1 MEEDNKLS
9 ATLEDY
15 LESIKMLCDKKGF
28 ARVKEI
34 SKMLNVEMPS
44 VTSALK
50 RLKYKGL
57 ILYEKYGYIKLTS
70 NGDII
75 ARKIYNRHENIKEF
89 FEKLLNI
96 DSEIAEEDACKIEHS
111 ISEHTFNRVLSFLNF
126 LNEYPEINKSIFDS
140 FKLFLEIES
149 KTENKE

>member
-15 LESIKMLCDKKGF
+15 LEAIKMLCDKKRF

-34 SKMLNVEMPS
+34 SKMLNVKMPS

-50 RLKYKGL
+50 RLKKKGL
-57 ILYEKYGYIKLTS
+57 ILYEKYGYIELTS
-70 NGDII
+70 NGNII
-75 ARKIYNRHENIKEF
+75 AKKIYNRHENIKEF

-96 DSEIAEEDACKIEHS
+96 DSEIAEENACKIEHS
-111 ISEHTFNRVLSFLNF
+111 ISEDIFNRILSFLNF
-126 LNEYPEINKSIFDS
+126 LDEYPEINKSILDS

>member
-1 MEEDNKLS
+1 MKEDNKLS

-50 RLKYKGL
+50 KLKDKRL
-57 ILYEKYGYIKLTS
+57 IVYEKYGYIKLTPDG
-70 NGDII
+70 NIM
-75 ARKIYNRHENIKEF
+75 AKKIYKRHEKIKEF

-96 DSEIAEEDACKIEHS
+96 DSEIAQEDACKIEHS
-111 ISEHTFNRVLSFLNF
+111 ISEDTFNRVLSFLNF
-126 LNEYPEINKSIFDS
+126 LDEYPEINKSILDS

-149 KTENKE
+149 KT

>member
-1 MEEDNKLS
+1 MKEDYKIS

-15 LESIKMLCDKKGF
+15 LEAIKMLCDKKRF

-50 RLKYKGL
+50 RLKNKGL
-57 ILYEKYGYIKLTS
+57 ILYEKYGYIELTPDG
-70 NGDII
+70 NII
-75 ARKIYNRHENIKEF
+75 AGNIYNRHVKIKEF

-111 ISEHTFNRVLSFLNF
+111 ISADTFNRILSFLNF
-126 LNEYPEINKSIFDS
+126 FDEYPEINKSISDS

-149 KTENKE
+149 KTENKK

>member
-1 MEEDNKLS
+1 MEEDNRLS

-50 RLKYKGL
+50 RLKDRRL
-57 ILYEKYGYIKLTS
+57 ILYEKYGYIELTPDGNS
-70 NGDII
+70 I
-75 ARKIYNRHENIKEF
+75 AGNIYNRHVKIKEF
-89 FEKLLNI
+89 FEKLLNM
-96 DSEIAEEDACKIEHS
+96 DSEVAEENACKIEHS
-111 ISEHTFNRVLSFLNF
+111 ISEDTFNRILSFLNF
-126 LNEYPEINKSIFDS
+126 LDEYPEINKSILDS

>member
-44 VTSALK
+44 VTSAIK
-50 RLKYKGL
+50 RLKKKGL
-57 ILYEKYGYIKLTS
+57 ILYEKYGYIELTY
-70 NGDII
+70 NGNII
-75 ARKIYNRHENIKEF
+75 ARKIYNRHVKIKEF
-89 FEKLLNI
+89 FEKLLNM
-96 DSEIAEEDACKIEHS
+96 DSEVAEENACKIEHS
-111 ISEHTFNRVLSFLNF
+111 ISEDTFNRILSFLNF
-126 LNEYPEINKSIFDS
+126 LDEYPEINKSILDS

>member
-15 LESIKMLCDKKGF
+15 LKSIKMLCDKKGF

-50 RLKYKGL
+50 RLKDKRL
-57 ILYEKYGYIKLTS
+57 IVYEKYGYIKLTPDG
-70 NGDII
+70 NII
-75 ARKIYNRHENIKEF
+75 AGKIYNRHEKIKEF
-89 FEKLLNI
+89 FEKLLNV
-96 DSEIAEEDACKIEHS
+96 DSEIAEDDACKIEHS
-111 ISEHTFNRVLSFLNF
+111 ISEDTFNRVLSFLNF
-126 LNEYPEINKSIFDS
+126 LDEYPEINKSILDS

>member
-15 LESIKMLCDKKGF
+15 LEATKMLCDKKGF

-50 RLKYKGL
+50 RLKDKEL
-57 ILYEKYGYIKLTS
+57 ILYEKYGYIELTPDG
-70 NGDII
+70 NII
-75 ARKIYNRHENIKEF
+75 ARKIYNRHIKIKEF

-96 DSEIAEEDACKIEHS
+96 DSEIAEENACKIEHS
-111 ISEHTFNRVLSFLNF
+111 ISEDIFNRILSFLNF
-126 LNEYPEINKSIFDS
+126 LDEYPEINKSILDS
-140 FKLFLEIES
+140 FKLFFEIES